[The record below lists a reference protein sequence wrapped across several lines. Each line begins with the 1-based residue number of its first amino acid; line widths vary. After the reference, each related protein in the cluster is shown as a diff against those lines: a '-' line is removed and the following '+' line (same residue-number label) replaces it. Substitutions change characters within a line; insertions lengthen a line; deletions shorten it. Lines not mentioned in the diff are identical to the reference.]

1 MQVAIDGPAGAGKTS
16 VGREIARQFSLLFI
30 QSGKLYRALAYGKI
44 NGIELDSLS
53 LEPGEGAEAE
63 LLIGDESV
71 TEELDTEEIGEEAS
85 KMAKL
90 TRIRNL
96 VNDTIIEIARE
107 RSVLVEG
114 RDIGTAVLTDA
125 DIKIYLTADIEER
138 ARRRGKQLGV
148 ASEKEILEKMISRD
162 NRDQDRD
169 IAPLKAAD
177 DAFIIDSTNL
187 ALSETVNEVC
197 DIIDRE
203 LSSNEK
209 I

>member
-16 VGREIARQFSLLFI
+16 VGREVARQFSLLFI

-53 LEPGEGAEAE
+53 LEPGEGTEAE

-71 TEELDTEEIGEEAS
+71 TEELATEEIGEEAS

-125 DIKIYLTADIEER
+125 DIKIYLTASTEER
-138 ARRRGKQLGV
+138 AKRRKQQIDTDRTLAEIRAGI
-148 ASEKEILEKMISRD
+148 EKRD
-162 NRDQDRD
+162 NRDQTREL
-169 IAPLKAAD
+169 APLKPAE
-177 DAFIIDSTNL
+177 DAVIIDTTKI
-187 ALSETVNEVC
+187 SEQEVIARISE
-197 DIIDRE
+197 IITDYTHRT
-203 LSSNEK
+203 K
-209 I
+209 

>member
-53 LEPGEGAEAE
+53 LEPGEGTEAE

-125 DIKIYLTADIEER
+125 DIKIYLTASTEER
-138 ARRRGKQLGV
+138 AKRRKQQIDTDRTLAEIRAGI
-148 ASEKEILEKMISRD
+148 EKRD
-162 NRDQDRD
+162 NRDQSREL
-169 IAPLKAAD
+169 APLKPAG
-177 DAFIIDSTNL
+177 DAVIIDTTKI
-187 ALSETVNEVC
+187 SEQEVIARISE
-197 DIIDRE
+197 IITDYTHRT
-203 LSSNEK
+203 K
-209 I
+209 